1 MVYLEDCGQISV
13 LSAVLSMK
21 LSVDEKLGIMETECG
36 IPLNDKMREA
46 DAVIQGRELV
56 LI

>member
-1 MVYLEDCGQISV
+1 M